1 MKDAVMGK
9 PNVLKQVNLS
19 MIRKAILENGT
30 ATRAEIV
37 AATNIS
43 VTTVRTLLTEL
54 QNAGEVMPVGRD
66 NSTGGRTATRYE
78 LNKERFFG
86 VSLCLDGENVRYL
99 TVNICGEICE
109 TGMFAVGGDTQAAIC
124 RFLDTLCE
132 KTEIR
137 SIGIGVPGIVNG
149 MGYER
154 KNLQCE
160 LEHFPIG
167 EVIRSRYGVPVVLEN
182 DLNAIALGFG
192 RCYLKSF
199 PKEHCE
205 NVNMAYIHFDN
216 DCISAGF
223 LSNGKVLRGWNNFVG
238 ELGLFPVE
246 DNQTLDD
253 VLASPI
259 DDAAYAKLVAR
270 LIAGICCVLNPKYIA
285 LGGIAFRKNA
295 LPLITECF
303 YGTLPPKMSPEILY
317 ADDKWHDYFEG
328 MAYLTA
334 GHIFADVRLVKKQ
347 YD

>member
-1 MKDAVMGK
+1 MKDKVIGK

-54 QNAGEVMPVGRD
+54 QNAGEVTPVGLD
-66 NSTGGRTATRYE
+66 DSTGGRNATRYE

-109 TGMFAVGGDTQAAIC
+109 TGMFAAGGDTAAAIC
-124 RFLDTLCE
+124 RFLDSLCE

-154 KNLQCE
+154 KNSQGE
-160 LEHFPIG
+160 LEHFPMG
-167 EVIRSRYGVPVVLEN
+167 EIIRSRYGIPVVLEN

-199 PKEHCE
+199 PKERCE
-205 NVNMAYIHFDN
+205 NVNMAYIQFDTN
-216 DCISAGF
+216 CLSAGF
-223 LSNGKVLRGWNNFVG
+223 LSNGKILRGWNNFVG
-238 ELGLFPVE
+238 ELGLFPME
-246 DNQTLDD
+246 DDQTLDD

-259 DDAAYAKLVAR
+259 DDTVYAKLVAR
-270 LIAGICCVLNPKYIA
+270 LIAGICCILNPEYIA
-285 LGGIAFRKNA
+285 LGGIAFRKDT
-295 LPLITECF
+295 LPLIAECF
-303 YGTLPPKMSPEILY
+303 NGTLPSKMSPEILS
-317 ADDKWHDYFEG
+317 ADDKWHDYFKG

-334 GHIFADVRLVKKQ
+334 GHIFSDVRLVKE
-347 YD
+347 